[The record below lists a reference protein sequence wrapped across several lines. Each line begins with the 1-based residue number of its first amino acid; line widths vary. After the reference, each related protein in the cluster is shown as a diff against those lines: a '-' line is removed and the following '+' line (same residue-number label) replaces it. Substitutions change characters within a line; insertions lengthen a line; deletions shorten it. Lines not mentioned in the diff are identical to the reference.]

1 MNAIFI
7 MFCFGIYGFIVL
19 VFYWLYVKLFE
30 KRVNAKIDKKQRQE
44 QARIQD
50 LLKQPTARD
59 YDKEPIFVENRH
71 KIKINFI
78 NITVFVPLF
87 LYLTVS
93 SLESQ
98 PDMFDEYIRKGALV
112 CGIIGILGGVYFYI
126 LLFIDSKRKIYISI
140 HDNYLICN
148 DYKRKSNF
156 SKAIDYIIQLDFN
169 DKLEI
174 SYGFFP
180 LNGET
185 KNYKPNYKNFNDKF
199 ENIILLPLIFAF
211 KLIITTMFF
220 ILNLFRFKKYYIFK
234 NDKYIVSVEA
244 NKELKDRFG
253 KVKFDIL
260 TLTYIM

>member
-50 LLKQPTARD
+50 LLKQPTTRD

-78 NITVFVPLF
+78 NITIFVPLF
-87 LYLTVS
+87 LYLTIS

-112 CGIIGILGGVYFYI
+112 CGIIGILGGIYFYI

-156 SKAIDYIIQLDFN
+156 SKAIDYIIQLD
-169 DKLEI
+169 
-174 SYGFFP
+174 
-180 LNGET
+180 
-185 KNYKPNYKNFNDKF
+185 FNDKF